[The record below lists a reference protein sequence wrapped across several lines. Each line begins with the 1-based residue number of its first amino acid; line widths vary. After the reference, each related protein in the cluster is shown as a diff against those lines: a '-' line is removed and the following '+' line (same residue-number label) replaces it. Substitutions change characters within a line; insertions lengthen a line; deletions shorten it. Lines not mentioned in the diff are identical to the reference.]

1 MKIIAIL
8 LILTLLITGCINE
21 PINNQ
26 ETGESTTDE
35 FGSDISDLGN
45 FGDELDSFDDLDLD
59 ELDF

>member
-1 MKIIAIL
+1 
-8 LILTLLITGCINE
+8 